1 MAILQCS
8 IESYAVANEDGVMK
22 RKKHLG
28 ELEQMVLMAVLQL
41 KDGAYGTTVLQ
52 ELSERGGRKVAPGA
66 LFATIDRL
74 EGKGF
79 VESRLGEPTPGRGG
93 KRKRFL
99 TVTSAGLAALRDARN
114 AWVRMS
120 EGLEEVF

>member
-1 MAILQCS
+1 
-8 IESYAVANEDGVMK
+8 MK

-41 KDGAYGTTVLQ
+41 TDDAYGTTILR
-52 ELSERGGRKVAPGA
+52 ELSERGGRKVSPGA
-66 LFATIDRL
+66 LFATMDRL

-79 VESRLGEPTPGRGG
+79 VSSQIGDPTPGRGG

-99 TVTSAGLAALRDARN
+99 TVTPAGLDALQEARS

-120 EGLEEVF
+120 EGIEEVLER